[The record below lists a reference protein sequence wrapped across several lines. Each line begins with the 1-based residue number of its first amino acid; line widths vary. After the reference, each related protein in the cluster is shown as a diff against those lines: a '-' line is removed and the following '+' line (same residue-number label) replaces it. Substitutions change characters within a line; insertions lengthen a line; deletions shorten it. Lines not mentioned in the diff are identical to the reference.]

1 VIAARRT
8 TTKRKQM
15 TEDIVIT
22 TLKNS
27 YFKRL
32 KLSLKKFDKKLE
44 DELDLIE
51 AAIRDRQRQLSEDE
65 QTQNYDTNT

>member
-65 QTQNYDTNT
+65 QIQNYDTNT

>member
-1 VIAARRT
+1 
-8 TTKRKQM
+8 M
-15 TEDIVIT
+15 TEDIVTT

-51 AAIRDRQRQLSEDE
+51 AAIFERKRQLSEDE

>member
-1 VIAARRT
+1 MV
-8 TTKRKQM
+8 
-15 TEDIVIT
+15 EDIIIT

-32 KLSLKKFDKKLE
+32 KRSLKKFDKQLE

-51 AAIRDRQRQLSEDE
+51 AAVFERKRQLLEDE
-65 QTQNYDTNT
+65 QIQNNDADP

>member
-1 VIAARRT
+1 
-8 TTKRKQM
+8 M
-15 TEDIVIT
+15 TEDIVLT

-32 KLSLKKFDKKLE
+32 KLPLKKFDKKLE

-51 AAIRDRQRQLSEDE
+51 AAIFERKRQLSEDE
-65 QTQNYDTNT
+65 QTQNYDTDT

>member
-1 VIAARRT
+1 
-8 TTKRKQM
+8 M

-44 DELDLIE
+44 DELDLLE

-65 QTQNYDTNT
+65 QTQNYDTDT

>member
-1 VIAARRT
+1 MV
-8 TTKRKQM
+8 
-15 TEDIVIT
+15 EDIIIT

-32 KLSLKKFDKKLE
+32 KRSLKKFDKQLE

-51 AAIRDRQRQLSEDE
+51 AAVFERKRQLLEDE
-65 QTQNYDTNT
+65 QIQNNDADT

>member
-1 VIAARRT
+1 
-8 TTKRKQM
+8 M
-15 TEDIVIT
+15 EEDIVIT

-32 KLSLKKFDKKLE
+32 KLSLKKSDKKLE

-51 AAIRDRQRQLSEDE
+51 AAIFERGRQLLEDK
-65 QTQNYDTNT
+65 QPQNNDTDT

>member
-1 VIAARRT
+1 MA
-8 TTKRKQM
+8 
-15 TEDIVIT
+15 EDIIIT

-32 KLSLKKFDKKLE
+32 KRSLKKFDKQLE

-51 AAIRDRQRQLSEDE
+51 AAVFERKRQLLEDE
-65 QTQNYDTNT
+65 QIQNNDADT